1 MARSSHLDIESINFL
16 KMFWVALTH
25 KVTFF
30 AAWRLFASA
39 MSEFFIPQFTTKFGL
54 SERPVVSVD
63 HPLDETIPFNPE
75 YVHIYLDFYP
85 FWIRCA
91 FFLYKEFGKRTL
103 TELRDFLYNVAG
115 LYYEAGKIYRRCQS
129 TTTRPKYL
137 KNAKFKFLHAVDPH
151 LHCVPSL
158 HVLLIV
164 FNYVNMRRLIDIY
177 SGGNGRRYHEQ
188 KELIYSK
195 AVQITESV
203 LFMKQHSVNCIP
215 AALYFMCM
223 HRGDYTEADALSF
236 IDDLFMNDDS
246 ALSNSEE
253 IKGFVRSQYRKLMN
267 AEVPEGGDHKDVLV
281 DLLMS
286 FQRVVR

>member
-25 KVTFF
+25 RVTFF

-39 MSEFFIPQFTTKFGL
+39 MTEFFIPQFTTKFGL
-54 SERPVVSVD
+54 AKRPVVSVD
-63 HPLDETIPFNPE
+63 HPLDETIPFNPG

-103 TELRDFLYNVAG
+103 PEIRDFMYSVAA
-115 LYYEAGKIYRRCQS
+115 LYYEAGRIYRRCQS

-137 KNAKFKFLHAVDPH
+137 KNAKFKLLHAVDPH

-158 HVLLIV
+158 HVLLVV
-164 FNYVNMRRLIDIY
+164 FNYLNTGRLIDEY
-177 SGGNGRRYHEQ
+177 GGGNGRGYHEQ
-188 KELIYSK
+188 KELIYRK
-195 AVQITESV
+195 ALEITESV

-215 AALYFMCM
+215 AALYFMSM
-223 HRGDYTEADALSF
+223 HRDDFAEKDALSF
-236 IDDLFMNDDS
+236 IDDLFTNDDT
-246 ALSNSEE
+246 ALSNSGE
-253 IKGFVRSQYRKLMN
+253 IKSFLRSQYRKLMN
-267 AEVPEGGDHKDVLV
+267 TEIPEGGDHKDVLV

-286 FQRVVR
+286 FQPVAR